1 MMHGVSGKQRGFSL
15 LEVLVALVILALS
28 YGMVLQLL
36 GDATIKASRA
46 GEYRQALMIAES
58 QLNLAT
64 TVKDP
69 SVLPESGYVG
79 SQFHWRLQLEPA
91 TGPDLRTGPSLY
103 APLLATVTVTWNHDA
118 RKPGRLEISTIRLA
132 SGALR

>member
-1 MMHGVSGKQRGFSL
+1 MYGTAERQRGFSL

-64 TVKDP
+64 TVRNP
-69 SVLPESGYVG
+69 TVLPESGYVG
-79 SQFHWRLQLEPA
+79 SDFHWRLQLEPA
-91 TGPDLRTGPSLY
+91 TSPELQTGPSLY
-103 APLLATVTVTWNHDA
+103 APLLATVTVSWNHDA
-118 RKPGRLEISTIRLA
+118 DTPSRIEISTIRL
-132 SGALR
+132 SSSVLR

>member
-1 MMHGVSGKQRGFSL
+1 MNGVPGNQQGFSL

-64 TVKDP
+64 TVRNP
-69 SVLPESGYVG
+69 AALPESGYVG
-79 SQFHWRLQLEPA
+79 SDFHWRLQLEAA
-91 TGPDLRTGPSLY
+91 TSPELRTGPSMY
-103 APLLATVTVTWNHDA
+103 APLLATVTVSWDHDA
-118 RKPGRLEISTIRLA
+118 RSPRRIELSTIRIS
-132 SGALR
+132 SGALQ